1 MLGEEIN
8 LNAFMELRIHNNV
21 SRSVMRM
28 YNDYVVRAK
37 EEEKKR
43 AEESRLKREKEEA
56 EWKDVHWNMASF
68 AYSSPSYP
76 RPWSTDY
83 YKNNACSSIYF
94 YEWGD
99 ITRKPIFF
107 DCCLDFYEFLDK
119 CGIRLTQEQGY
130 KIKPQYGTPKP
141 KELHFT
147 CREGCKELIVKETY
161 NELSSLV
168 SANKVLGSMYS

>member
-28 YNDYVVRAK
+28 YNDYVVRA
-37 EEEKKR
+37 
-43 AEESRLKREKEEA
+43 KEEA

-107 DCCLDFYEFLDK
+107 DCCLDFFEFLDK
-119 CGIRLTQEQGY
+119 CGIRLTHEQGY